1 MPPTDSQKLDRLVST
16 VDALFLM
23 VSELLGTE
31 KAMTIMDRIIEERKA
46 QLTVVEMENYLA
58 QEGNQHG
65 QD

>member
-1 MPPTDSQKLDRLVST
+1 MTPTDSQKLDRLVST

-58 QEGNQHG
+58 QEDTDV